1 MVTQQQQPP
10 KQNLPVVAPP
20 RLPYDPRIKERFGVD
35 ASDWKAIVEAIF
47 PSAKT
52 SGAVV
57 LALAYCKATRKDIF
71 KRCVHIVPIWD
82 KERRC
87 EVETVW
93 PGIADHRTTA
103 FRTGL
108 YAGHDEIKHGP
119 MISKT
124 WQDGDGDVSVTFP
137 EWSQLTV
144 YRFVHEQRCAF
155 PGPVVYWLE
164 TYAAKKNDAP
174 NSMWRDRP
182 IGMIDKCAEAAAL
195 RGAFP
200 EELGDEF
207 TESEAS
213 SRFLNGR
220 AAVVVEEQQQQ
231 SRAAH
236 VRLPAP
242 AQTVDYTAEQAN
254 ANKGREAVAEETVP
268 AESTQEP
275 EQEQSEQYA
284 TEVTTEQRIAEEVEN
299 CRVFLED
306 NTSVIEC
313 KAKAEQIE
321 SWAKTN
327 PWFGSDAVEAVKAM
341 AKSRIEQLHNQR
353 GQRSNGGK

>member
-119 MISKT
+119 MISRT
-124 WQDGDGDVSVTFP
+124 WQDGDGEVTVEFP

-174 NSMWRDRP
+174 NAMWRDRP
-182 IGMIDKCAEAAAL
+182 IGMIDKCAEAGAL

-213 SRFLNGR
+213 SRFLSGR

-242 AQTVDYTAEQAN
+242 TKTVDYAAEREQAS
-254 ANKGREAVAEETVP
+254 KEREETVENAVS

-275 EQEQSEQYA
+275 EPEQHA
-284 TEVTTEQRIAEEVEN
+284 APEVTTEQRIAEVVEEY
-299 CRVFLED
+299 RLILED
-306 NTSVIEC
+306 TDSVIEC
-313 KAKAEQIE
+313 GKKSEEAAKFAAE
-321 SWAKTN
+321 N
-327 PWFGSDAVEAVKAM
+327 PWFAGEPVEAVKVM
-341 AKSRIEQLHNQR
+341 ATARANAIRGSR
-353 GQRSNGGK
+353 GQNGGNGR

>member
-119 MISKT
+119 MISRT
-124 WQDGDGDVSVTFP
+124 WADGDGEVTVEFP

-174 NSMWRDRP
+174 NAMWRDRP
-182 IGMIDKCAEAAAL
+182 IGMIDKCAEAGAL

-213 SRFLNGR
+213 SRFLSGR

-231 SRAAH
+231 SRAAQ
-236 VRLPAP
+236 VRLPSP
-242 AQTVDYTAEQAN
+242 TPTVDFAEQAQ
-254 ANKGREAVAEETVP
+254 RQ
-268 AESTQEP
+268 ESHVDAAPVEPDPVDHNSEPVNHEQPEP
-275 EQEQSEQYA
+275 E
-284 TEVTTEQRIAEEVEN
+284 VTDDQRIAEVVEE

-313 KAKAEQIE
+313 KNKAEEIE
-321 SWAKTN
+321 AWAKTN
-327 PWFGSDAVEAVKAM
+327 PWFGADAVEAVKAM
-341 AKSRIEQLHNQR
+341 AKARIEKLHNQR